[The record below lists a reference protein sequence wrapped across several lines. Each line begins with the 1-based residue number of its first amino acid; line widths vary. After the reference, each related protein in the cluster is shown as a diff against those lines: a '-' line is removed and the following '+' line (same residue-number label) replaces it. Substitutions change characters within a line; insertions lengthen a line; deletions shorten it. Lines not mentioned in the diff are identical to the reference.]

1 MQSSGAKFYGSLVR
15 ESESRVIEGKITKYL
30 KENKNCLEFAG
41 FRVRGVKII
50 VNIWSKSKRNHFC
63 FELARNSSYRGST
76 VVVFDNYAFVA
87 D

>member
-30 KENKNCLEFAG
+30 KENKNCLEFVG

-50 VNIWSKSKRNHFC
+50 VKI
-63 FELARNSSYRGST
+63 
-76 VVVFDNYAFVA
+76 
-87 D
+87 

>member
-50 VNIWSKSKRNHFC
+50 VNIWSKSKGNQFC
-63 FELARNSSYRGST
+63 FELAGNSS
-76 VVVFDNYAFVA
+76 
-87 D
+87 